1 MTLSGD
7 VFGLLAAGLRKFAG
21 QLLVSVAAT
30 ICATVIY
37 GHIVSDRSS
46 SQGQPEAAATLSPSR
61 IPGGVIE
68 ARTLAYYPEHSAAQ
82 DSLNRFHAVSVQR
95 TAELAGAANATRT
108 ASLTEAS
115 KSRHVAAVDVL
126 PPPRPTTL
134 AEISLLPP
142 RRPVGPAQATVAEIT
157 PEPAPQGAK
166 IWGVELPRFVPTGAA
181 VMDKLASMK
190 DRIGGLMHVSSR

>member
-1 MTLSGD
+1 
-7 VFGLLAAGLRKFAG
+7 
-21 QLLVSVAAT
+21 
-30 ICATVIY
+30 
-37 GHIVSDRSS
+37 
-46 SQGQPEAAATLSPSR
+46 
-61 IPGGVIE
+61 VIE

-95 TAELAGAANATRT
+95 TAELAAAANATRT